1 MVLTVHVLRRQQT
14 FTFITFNWLPLVNTY
29 DNAERGNDSVR
40 SSVCSCVR
48 RITENFYVFLGGP
61 WTARY
66 YCDKD
71 DTSNLSLSFFDFDAL
86 FVVGSY

>member
-29 DNAERGNDSVR
+29 NKAERGNDSVR

-48 RITENFYVFLGGP
+48 RITENFYVFLGGQP
-61 WTARY
+61 ATIVTRMIRVTY
-66 YCDKD
+66 R
-71 DTSNLSLSFFDFDAL
+71 SLSLIL
-86 FVVGSY
+86 MLCL